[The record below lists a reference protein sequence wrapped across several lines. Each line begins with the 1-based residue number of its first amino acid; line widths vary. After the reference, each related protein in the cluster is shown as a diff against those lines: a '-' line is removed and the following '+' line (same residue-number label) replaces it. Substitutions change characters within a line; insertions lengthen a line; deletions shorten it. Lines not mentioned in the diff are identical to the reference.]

1 MIRRLLLLNGF
12 AVLGAVLNHATGWG
26 FTAMYWWTDRYTAV
40 AVPHYARIGDA
51 AYYALRAIEQLIMF
65 SIPAFLFVSGFF
77 VAFATGRQRENVGWS
92 VIGNR
97 IKSLLIPYVIWSAAI
112 FGLWALQDGLLPW
125 YAYVRSLLFG
135 RAAAPYYYV
144 PLLTQFFLLSPLLFV
159 PLARKRWKLLLLL
172 TGIVQLLVHLAQY
185 PLMLGWDFAPA
196 QWVARLSP
204 GWFVPQTIF
213 WFAFGM
219 VAGFHL
225 PLFKG
230 WLARWKWALLG
241 GTAVFWL
248 LAFVEWE
255 LLFRASGVEWLAP
268 GVTLLD
274 SLYAGCFILAYMA
287 FEKAPIPYAKQWS
300 DLGTKS
306 FGVYL
311 IHAPVQEIVARGVY
325 HAAPNLLPYQMVFM
339 PLLVITGLAVPL
351 LLMAVVNR
359 TALRPYYQYLFG

>member
-1 MIRRLLLLNGF
+1 MIRRLLWLNGF

-40 AVPHYARIGDA
+40 AVPHFARVGDA
-51 AYYALRAIEQLIMF
+51 AYYTLRAIEQFIMF

-77 VAFATGRQRENVGWS
+77 VAFAAGRQRQIGWS

-97 IKSLLIPYVIWSAAI
+97 IKNLVIPYIIWSVAI
-112 FGLWALQDGLLPW
+112 FVLWALQDGLRPW
-125 YAYVRSLLFG
+125 HAYARSLLFG

-144 PLLTQFFLLSPLLFV
+144 PLLTQFFLCSPLLFV
-159 PLARKRWKLLLLL
+159 PLARKWWKLLLL
-172 TGIVQLLVHLAQY
+172 GAGAVQLTVHLAQY
-185 PLMLGWDFAPA
+185 PLILGWNVAAA

-204 GWFVPQTIF
+204 GWFMPQTIF
-213 WFAFGM
+213 WFAFGV

-225 PLFKG
+225 PLFKE
-230 WLARWKWALLG
+230 WLARWRWVLLG

-255 LLFRASGVEWLAP
+255 LLFRASGAQWLSP
-268 GVTLLD
+268 RVTLLD
-274 SLYAGCFILAYMA
+274 ALYAGCFILAYMA
-287 FEKAPIPYAKQWS
+287 FEKVPIPYARQWGE
-300 DLGTKS
+300 LGTKS

-311 IHAPVQEIVARGVY
+311 IHAPAQEMVARGVY
-325 HAAPNLLPYQMVFM
+325 HLAPALLPYQLFFL

-359 TALRPYYQYLFG
+359 TALRPYYQYVFG